1 VTESPQD
8 ASPTPADPNAPALPP
23 QLFTRILVRL
33 GVFLVVVAAGSLGI
47 GFAVD
52 GMRGVWGALIGTGLA
67 ALFAVTTVVAVRT
80 AAKRPMDLMVIAVM
94 GSWLLKMVLVLLVI
108 VAIKDADFY
117 HRGVM
122 FGATAVAV
130 VGSVLIDLQTV
141 ATARIPHV
149 RP

>member
-1 VTESPQD
+1 
-8 ASPTPADPNAPALPP
+8 
-23 QLFTRILVRL
+23 
-33 GVFLVVVAAGSLGI
+33 
-47 GFAVD
+47 
-52 GMRGVWGALIGTGLA
+52 
-67 ALFAVTTVVAVRT
+67 
-80 AAKRPMDLMVIAVM
+80 MDLMVIAVM